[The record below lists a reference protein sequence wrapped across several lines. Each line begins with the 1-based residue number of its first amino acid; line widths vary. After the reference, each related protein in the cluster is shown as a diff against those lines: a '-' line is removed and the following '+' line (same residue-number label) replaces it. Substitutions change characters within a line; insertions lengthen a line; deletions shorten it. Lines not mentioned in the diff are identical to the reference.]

1 MKRSTSISGASG
13 LRLSTDSIPSYTQRY
28 NGSSTSLPTS
38 PASPLSPMSPGYRAM
53 LAHPTSPG
61 KVIHPEVAKI
71 RAKAEADR
79 VRRQQIEA
87 EVEARKV
94 RAAARI
100 EDSFFARVQEQFEAY
115 QATSKDFVPSQEAI
129 LDFQVHGRKHMSQEL
144 AQAAEAFEKRDK
156 VTVPMAPTFKFTEA
170 RAATRPQLEKSDHYS
185 IGAWDMKNY
194 QDNLRQITSR
204 DLRKSK
210 EQYLLRDTSTPTVP
224 KAFLFE
230 ATERRAAI
238 RAASKGDEEATPNF
252 HITDEDM
259 KNYNNNLRKI
269 TSQTLVKETEKFL
282 LRDTSTPT
290 VPIEYKFEAT
300 TRRAAIRASMKG
312 DDSAIPREAYS
323 ISSEDM
329 AHYNRNL
336 RAHAYQA
343 TAKATEVYRLR
354 ANDESGNKLATEAHG
369 PTFETERRA
378 QFRLKELEP
387 SGLDFGLTGQE
398 AMDKFNSSL
407 RGNMASENK
416 AAVEA
421 FRARS
426 SGANGLQTIANGP
439 AFESD
444 ARVERRAQLTAGGG
458 GFGDAAAD
466 WVAPKG
472 GSKPWE
478 AHYAKEKQAAAT
490 ENARTA
496 KARLSNGDYSLTQ
509 STGLYKL
516 KAEGADL
523 SKLRGPKDA
532 MLNGPSQAKPAHM
545 LTHAPKPAALGAA
558 DSGGRRSSSSP
569 ASATRVS
576 KKEQPAALAIEAAFD
591 DVMGDVSS
599 SFNGFFGDGSSSSKG
614 GNKKESDTTATA
626 APAATVDEAEED
638 DAARAEEEAAAA
650 EAEAAAFAATK
661 ASTAAR
667 LQEEEEEAA
676 KEAQSTAEAAAAA
689 VAAAKSSPPASPP
702 LDTDKKEV
710 SPARKAS
717 SASSSLSRG
726 RVSSS
731 SGPALRDGS
740 TGGSRARSAGPSP
753 RNGSKPTP
761 SSGSSSPRAGT
772 NANAPGSARRSNSP
786 NSIATSPKPS
796 SPRPGTRARIASS
809 SSDKVSSSSGSVSRG
824 RNGATSSTSASG
836 SAGMRSPTSP
846 KGKAAGNASKD
857 RSSSLTRAS
866 SASRSMSRSKSAARE
881 STEGNEEAAAG
892 DSSAGLLGAAT
903 AGLGDLGSGIGG
915 FFGGSNET
923 TNNEKGKKAPSEG
936 SSSIAAAAPSKVSSK
951 PLPSSSAPPAA
962 TVEPAASARASTE
975 AAAGELASSIG
986 DFFGGGRSDTPK
998 PNAAPAE
1005 QPTAKAPTATTPSS
1019 TSTADDAAAARKAK
1033 LAAAKEKAA
1042 ALSAKKTSAGA
1053 TTPAAA
1059 AGATTAS
1066 TTAADKSTTP
1076 SSSSEDPAVKAK
1088 EARAA
1093 KLADAKRKAALLKE
1107 KKGVAAQAEEAAA
1120 QAQAEAVA
1128 AANAAAASVTAAAD
1142 QAWGFVSGFSAT

>member
-1 MKRSTSISGASG
+1 VKRSTSISGASG
-13 LRLSTDSIPSYTQRY
+13 LRLSTDSIPSYTQRH

-129 LDFQVHGRKHMSQEL
+129 LDFQVHGRKHMSKEL

-170 RAATRPQLEKSDHYS
+170 RAASRPQIEKSDHYS

-238 RAASKGDEEATPNF
+238 RAAAKGDEEATPNF

-269 TSQTLVKETEKFL
+269 TSQTLVNETEKFL

-343 TAKATEVYRLR
+343 TAKATEVYKLR

-369 PTFETERRA
+369 PVFETEKRA

-407 RGNMASENK
+407 RGSMANENK

-426 SGANGLQTIANGP
+426 NAGNGLQTIANGP

-444 ARVERRAQLTAGGG
+444 ARVERRAQLTGGGG

-472 GSKPWE
+472 GSKPWQ
-478 AHYAKEKQAAAT
+478 AHYAKEKEAAAT

-532 MLNGPSQAKPAHM
+532 MLNGPTQAKPAHL
-545 LTHAPKPAALGAA
+545 LTHSPKPAALGAA
-558 DSGGRRSSSSP
+558 DSSGRRPSSSP
-569 ASATRVS
+569 ASAA
-576 KKEQPAALAIEAAFD
+576 KAKEEQPAALAIEAAFD
-591 DVMGDVSS
+591 DVMGDVSN
-599 SFNGFFGDGSSSSKG
+599 SFNGFFGDSSSSKAS
-614 GNKKESDTTATA
+614 NKESEAA
-626 APAATVDEAEED
+626 APAAPVEEEGKDDEEEE
-638 DAARAEEEAAAA
+638 ARMAEEEAAAA
-650 EAEAAAFAATK
+650 EAEAAEFAATK

-676 KEAQSTAEAAAAA
+676 REAQSAAKAAAAA
-689 VAAAKSSPPASPP
+689 VAAAKPPAS
-702 LDTDKKEV
+702 LDTGKVEEEEEEETTNKKEV

-731 SGPALRDGS
+731 SGPALRDGT

-753 RNGSKPTP
+753 RNGGKATSI
-761 SSGSSSPRAGT
+761 SGSTSPRAGT
-772 NANAPGSARRSNSP
+772 NAPGSARRSNSP

-796 SPRPGTRARIASS
+796 SPRPGSRARIASS
-809 SSDKVSSSSGSVSRG
+809 SSDKVSASGSVSRG
-824 RNGATSSTSASG
+824 RGGASATASAAASSG

-846 KGKAAGNASKD
+846 RGKAGANASKD
-857 RSSSLTRAS
+857 RSGSLTRAP
-866 SASRSMSRSKSAARE
+866 SASRSMSRSKSASRE
-881 STEGNEEAAAG
+881 SAEIAASAAAESS

-915 FFGGSNET
+915 FFGGSENSDKPVEDS
-923 TNNEKGKKAPSEG
+923 NP
-936 SSSIAAAAPSKVSSK
+936 AAPAPKSTQ
-951 PLPSSSAPPAA
+951 PPAA
-962 TVEPAASARASTE
+962 EPAASVRLSTE
-975 AAAGELASSIG
+975 GAAGELASSIG
-986 DFFGGGRSDTPK
+986 DFFGGGRSEAPK
-998 PNAAPAE
+998 PSAAPE
-1005 QPTAKAPTATTPSS
+1005 QPPARAATPAAATTPS
-1019 TSTADDAAAARKAK
+1019 TASDDAAAARKAK

-1042 ALSAKKTSAGA
+1042 AMSAKKTPAGA
-1053 TTPAAA
+1053 TPAAA
-1059 AGATTAS
+1059 TAAGAPIKPSGDMSA
-1066 TTAADKSTTP
+1066 TP
-1076 SSSSEDPAVKAK
+1076 SSTEDPAVKAK

-1093 KLADAKRKAALLKE
+1093 KLAEAKRKAALLKE

-1142 QAWGFVSGFSAT
+1142 QAWGFVSGFTTT